1 MASSGRGGGLGAG
14 AGKPALVLM
23 HGEWGPPDL
32 LAAWLDARGLAHE
45 VHAAWRDPLPADPS
59 RYAFVA
65 SLGSQWSPVG
75 GGPDW
80 VAQEVAFL
88 RGAVECD
95 VPVLGLCF
103 GGQALAAALGAE
115 VRQAARGEV
124 GWMDV
129 ETREPDLIPAGPW
142 LQFHWQVF
150 DVPPGA
156 TELARS
162 ATGPAAFAAG
172 PHLGVQF
179 HPETTP
185 PVADLWA
192 QVERERLAVLGT
204 TPERLLAE
212 GRAAAPRAAA
222 AARRLF
228 DAWWERVGRRAARA
242 RPGPRP

>member
-1 MASSGRGGGLGAG
+1 MASSSAAAR
-14 AGKPALVLM
+14 PALILQ
-23 HGEWGPPDL
+23 HGDWGPPDL
-32 LAAWLDARGLAHE
+32 LGRWLEERGRPFE
-45 VHAAWRDPLPADPS
+45 VHATWRDPLPGDPS
-59 RYAFVA
+59 PYAFVA
-65 SLGSQWSPVG
+65 SLGSQWSPAG
-75 GGPDW
+75 EGPDW
-80 VAQEVAFL
+80 VVQEIAFL
-88 RGAVECD
+88 RAAVERD

-124 GWMDV
+124 GWTDV
-129 ETREPDLIPAGPW
+129 ETLDEDLIPAGPW

-156 TELARS
+156 AELARS

-185 PVADLWA
+185 GVADLWA
-192 QVERERLAVLGT
+192 QVERERLAALGT

-212 GRAAAPRAAA
+212 GRAVAPRAAA

-228 DAWWERVGRRAARA
+228 DAWWARVARRAD
-242 RPGPRP
+242 G